1 VRRFD
6 FVYNYLLLTSV
17 SFIDRYGIIKRTFY
31 KLVDKFFELFPFI
44 EDSADLLDGSV
55 D

>member
-17 SFIDRYGIIKRTFY
+17 SFIDRYGIIKRT
-31 KLVDKFFELFPFI
+31 LKFLELFPFI